1 MIERATPEKVS
12 TELII
17 RMSILLDHL
26 PTNFDV
32 AFKRALETLDVG
44 PESDA
49 RFNRGDEEVKHP
61 ERPAMQDKAFESV
74 AELGLKGTTERRG
87 GEGNII
93 GQEGRT

>member
-44 PESDA
+44 SESDI
-49 RFNRGDEEVKHP
+49 RLNNKHAGP
-61 ERPAMQDKAFESV
+61 GEQAKDSIFESA

-87 GEGNII
+87 GEGNMVN
-93 GQEGRT
+93 EER

>member
-44 PESDA
+44 PESEPRLNNTHAGPGEQAKD
-49 RFNRGDEEVKHP
+49 NL
-61 ERPAMQDKAFESV
+61 FESA
-74 AELGLKGTTERRG
+74 AEIGLKGTTDRSG
-87 GEGNII
+87 GEGNVVND
-93 GQEGRT
+93 ER